1 LTGVDQQPSARQ
13 YLLLLLGL
21 VVTFQGLALVIT
33 SNKLVATYWWMRLF
47 GLAMAVG
54 GLYFIYRYLPRE
66 VLARPI
72 DEDAKA
78 RAARDMVMR
87 LARGQRGPETTLA
100 RRFIDVVTLGGRLVP
115 LFPVFGIAV
124 IVADLAWNLVLTGST
139 EFLTYDWLA
148 LLVGGYLVAYRW
160 VPADYQREREFA
172 FVFLLS
178 LSLLLLVPVLVERA
192 AEGNAASSRGISAY
206 SEYLL
211 AKPVEWMLGAAGV
224 TSSIDGVTITFLTVD
239 GDPISLLIATSCSGV
254 YSFAI
259 FSSAF
264 LAFVGTEF
272 TRWDPRLKWFL
283 VLGITAAYLA
293 NLIRMFIIVMA
304 GYYRGPDALKW
315 AHANVGWLIYMAWIA
330 LFWWLLFRWFF
341 SQRAEGTDRGDDASP
356 SV

>member
-1 LTGVDQQPSARQ
+1 MDQQPSSRQ

-33 SNKLVATYWWMRLF
+33 SNKLVATYWWVRLI

-78 RAARDMVMR
+78 TAARDMVMR
-87 LARGQRGPETTLA
+87 LAQGQREVETTLA
-100 RRFIDVVTLGGRLVP
+100 QRFIDKVTLGGRLVP
-115 LFPVFGIAV
+115 LFPVFG
-124 IVADLAWNLVLTGST
+124 VAIIIMVFVWNLVLTGST

-148 LLVGGYLVAYRW
+148 LLVGAYLVAYRW
-160 VPADYQREREFA
+160 VPAGYQREREFA
-172 FVFLLS
+172 FIFLLS
-178 LSLLLLVPVLVERA
+178 LSFLLLVPVLIERA
-192 AEGNAASSRGISAY
+192 AAGNLASSAGISAY

-211 AKPVEWMLGAAGV
+211 AKPVDGMLGLAGI
-224 TSSIDGVTITFLTVD
+224 SSHIDGVTITFLTTE
-239 GDPISLLIATSCSGV
+239 GDQISLLIATSCSGV

-259 FSSAF
+259 FTAAF

-283 VLGITAAYLA
+283 GLGILAAYMA
-293 NLIRMFIIVMA
+293 NLLRMFIIVMV
-304 GYYRGPDALKW
+304 GHYYGSDALLW

-341 SQRAEGTDRGDDASP
+341 DQRAVDTARDDGPSP
-356 SV
+356 TV